1 MLTIVPGRLW
11 RSLLVFPLLA
21 LWVGLLGASLLGAG
35 LLATAAPV
43 AAQDA
48 TDLLKSVVQLKIR
61 VPADARTAE

>member
-48 TDLLKSVVQLKIR
+48 TDLE
-61 VPADARTAE
+61 AEPVHPSGGGVIQ